1 MRKMILLTIVG
12 LIFTLNSEAKR
23 IKGEI
28 FYENDTISVTL
39 KIPMK
44 LFTNEPNYETLQNK
58 VKYFDSSGIKK
69 ILKPDQ
75 AKEVRFVYE
84 AENIRMISSIN
95 SLKLGN
101 VFSNNSNIFLKLEI
115 DGPIKLFNYYYSQT
129 SPGMYDGPNGM
140 VSVGFTFNVEKYVLQ
155 KGNGEL
161 KRYKGLTFRKD
172 MMEHFK
178 DCPELLKKIEN
189 KEFRKND
196 IESIVEYYNTY
207 FNN

>member
-1 MRKMILLTIVG
+1 MILLTIVG

-75 AKEVRFVYE
+75 AKEVRFDYE

-161 KRYKGLTFRKD
+161 KRHKGLTFRKD